1 MIETVIADSRD
12 APVMDTG
19 TVYGPLP
26 TRISLGGL
34 SVTRAPPAAASL
46 RQRVALS
53 CGWPVAGGAAGG
65 LREASP
71 AAGSEYPR
79 PAPGA

>member
-1 MIETVIADSRD
+1 LNVIEIVIADSRD

-34 SVTRAPPAAASL
+34 SVTRAPPTAASF
-46 RQRVALS
+46 A
-53 CGWPVAGGAAGG
+53 PAGGVVVG
-65 LREASP
+65 
-71 AAGSEYPR
+71 
-79 PAPGA
+79 